1 MCRPPDEKLP
11 WLGISRVSAQRVAC
25 SKRFRLLHLAA
36 RVLYGRAL
44 LIRTALQ
51 PFGNYRC
58 YQPPHCRRGPVAH
71 AGPQFEV
78 FQGMRGRLR
87 EWRDR
92 VWPCVLYTVN
102 GKHSCALITSSGAC
116 STRLLVASGSE
127 RNAHETNSLV
137 YYSFTVWGRVSVCM
151 SQCVS
156 VGCGDG
162 SKNTRVAVREKRWAP
177 RWRRETLEACCEKT
191 R

>member
-36 RVLYGRAL
+36 RVRASAPDSSCFAAVREL
-44 LIRTALQ
+44 SMLSATA
-51 PFGNYRC
+51 R
-58 YQPPHCRRGPVAH
+58 RRGPVLH

-102 GKHSCALITSSGAC
+102 GMHFCALIRPRQAPVAHDCWLPVARSGTHMKQSHC
-116 STRLLVASGSE
+116 FIT
-127 RNAHETNSLV
+127 H
-137 YYSFTVWGRVSVCM
+137 YSIHMWGRVHVGVESVWGGV
-151 SQCVS
+151 QTVTRR
-156 VGCGDG
+156 G
-162 SKNTRVAVREKRWAP
+162 SDW
-177 RWRRETLEACCEKT
+177 L
-191 R
+191 